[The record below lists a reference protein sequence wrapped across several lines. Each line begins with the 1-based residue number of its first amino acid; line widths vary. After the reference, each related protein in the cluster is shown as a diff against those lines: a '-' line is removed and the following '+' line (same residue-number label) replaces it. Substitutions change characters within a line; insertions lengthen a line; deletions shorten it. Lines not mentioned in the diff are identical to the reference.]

1 MLPLKKPENKRTRTE
16 KTVRNCVFMLVIVYV
31 ASLIWL
37 FLNSQINVVNAES
50 DLVSAYLS
58 ANYNV
63 PNTNLTNTG
72 LEDSDLEN
80 DGLVEIDL
88 VDTWV
93 EL

>member
-1 MLPLKKPENKRTRTE
+1 MLPLTKSENKRTRTE

-80 DGLVEIDL
+80 DGLVEVDL